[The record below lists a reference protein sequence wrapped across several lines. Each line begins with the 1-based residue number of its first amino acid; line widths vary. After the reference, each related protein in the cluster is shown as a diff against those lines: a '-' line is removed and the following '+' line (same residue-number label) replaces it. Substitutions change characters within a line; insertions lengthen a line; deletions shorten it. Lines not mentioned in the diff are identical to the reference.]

1 MFKANGSLEW
11 VLWVI
16 VLVGAYF
23 VFAATP
29 AKKLPNVN
37 PNDPSAWC
45 DAPPVDGAGAPAACN

>member
-23 VFAATP
+23 VFAKTTP
-29 AKKLPNVN
+29 ANPPQAVN
-37 PNDPSAWC
+37 NPSAWC